1 MEVVYAQN
9 KQHTNGSFQLTSSAF
24 SQLQQSFKD
33 NNLEMRENA
42 YKRNPC
48 ERHHPLLIKLVKES
62 KVNISDNNCEIVIQ
76 TIPIEY
82 KDVYRVINTYGVSE
96 RIVYSPGDKFYYDIN
111 NLDVDNM
118 NPHDA
123 LKLLKEYKSLIHE
136 YKKRPK
142 IEKND

>member
-9 KQHTNGSFQLTSSAF
+9 NEATDGSFQLTSDAF
-24 SQLQQSFKD
+24 QLLQQSFKD
-33 NNLEMRENA
+33 NNVEMNKNA
-42 YKRNPC
+42 SRWEPC

-62 KVNISDNNCEIVIQ
+62 KVNISANNCKIVIK

-82 KDVYRVINTYGVSE
+82 KDVYRVKNLYGAGETISF
-96 RIVYSPGDKFYYDIN
+96 SPGEKFYYDIY

-123 LKLLKEYKSLIHE
+123 LKLLKEYKLLIYE
-136 YKKRPK
+136 YKKHPK